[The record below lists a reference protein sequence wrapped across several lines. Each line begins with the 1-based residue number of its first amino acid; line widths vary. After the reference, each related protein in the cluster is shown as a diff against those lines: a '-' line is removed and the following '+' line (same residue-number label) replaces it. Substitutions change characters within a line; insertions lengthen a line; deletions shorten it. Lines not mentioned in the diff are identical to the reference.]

1 MNDDSFFD
9 DIYGSVMLMKRVLLK
24 VHDMPDT
31 GGLSR
36 LQLGALGILSVSTQL
51 PVSELGRRLKIS
63 KPQVSLI
70 VGRLEEDGLVK
81 RSVDSLDRRVSC
93 LEITDQ
99 GRETLD
105 RNVNEIKAG
114 MKKKLSVLS
123 GAERAEL
130 KRSFSSIVEI
140 LGKLE

>member
-1 MNDDSFFD
+1 MNDDSFFE
-9 DIYGSVMLMKRVLLK
+9 DIYGSAMLMKRVLLK
-24 VHDMPDT
+24 VHDMPES

-36 LQLGALGILSVSTQL
+36 LQLGALGILSVSTRL

-70 VGRLEEDGLVK
+70 VGRLEESGLVE
-81 RSVDSLDRRVSC
+81 RASDSLDRRVSC
-93 LEITDQ
+93 LEITVL

-105 RNVNEIKAG
+105 RNVSEIKDG

-123 GAERAEL
+123 DSELAEL